1 MSCKT
6 AYTGALITYNT
17 HNPVLSSFMTYYL
30 VCNKSNKTGV
40 TSGAGI
46 AYPSGAPEFTPRFQW
61 GSCFL
66 LSALQIFACPFFLFI
81 LAIVLS
87 VFIRFTVS
95 DYSFG
100 IINHFISRNHI

>member
-1 MSCKT
+1 
-6 AYTGALITYNT
+6 
-17 HNPVLSSFMTYYL
+17 MTYYL

-66 LSALQIFACPFFLFI
+66 LSVLQIFACPFFLFI

-100 IINHFISRNHI
+100 ILNHFISRNHI